1 LNEKM
6 KEEEKMDV
14 CMNKKVLKKKKIGVL
29 MGGLSP
35 EREISLKTG
44 KAILKGLLEKDFQAV
59 GIDVD
64 RDIPVRLA
72 EEKIE
77 VAFIALHGPW
87 GEDGTIQGLLEI
99 MGIPYTGSSVLA
111 SALAMNKVMAKKIFL
126 YHRLPTPEFQIVV
139 SGTRSTISIAPPLVV
154 KPVCGGSTIGT
165 SIVRS
170 EKDIDEALQRAA
182 YYGEEILVE
191 KYVEGVDITVGV
203 LNGEP
208 LPVIQILPKSG
219 FYDYASKYTP
229 GKTEYLIPA
238 PLPETITKRAQ
249 DLGVAAYQALECT
262 GAARVDLLLSEQG
275 ELTILEINTIPG
287 FTETSLLPMAAAR
300 IGIDFPSL
308 TEQILLS
315 ARLYIDVKMRRDD

>member
-1 LNEKM
+1 MTRET
-6 KEEEKMDV
+6 
-14 CMNKKVLKKKKIGVL
+14 LKKKKIGVL

-44 KAILKGLLEKDFQAV
+44 KAILKGLLKKNFQAV

-64 RDIPVRLA
+64 RDISARLVK
-72 EEKIE
+72 EKIE
-77 VAFIALHGPW
+77 VAFVALHGPW
-87 GEDGTIQGLLEI
+87 GEDGTIQGLLEV
-99 MGIPYTGSSVLA
+99 MGIPYTGSGVLA
-111 SALAMNKVMAKKIFL
+111 SALAMNKAMAKKILL
-126 YHRLPTPEFQIVV
+126 YHRLPTPEFQVVV
-139 SGTRSTISIAPPLVV
+139 SGACSTITIVPPLVV

-170 EKDIDEALQRAA
+170 KEDIAEALQNAA

-191 KYVEGVDITVGV
+191 QFFEGVDITVGV

-208 LPVIQILPKSG
+208 LPVIQIVPKTG
-219 FYDYASKYTP
+219 FYDYESKYTP

-249 DLGVAAYQALECT
+249 ELSVAAYRALECT
-262 GAARVDLLLSEQG
+262 GAARVDLLLGEQG
-275 ELTILEINTIPG
+275 ELTILEVNTIPG
-287 FTETSLLPMAAAR
+287 FTETSLLPMAASR
-300 IGIDFPSL
+300 VGIDFPSL

>member
-1 LNEKM
+1 MNT
-6 KEEEKMDV
+6 
-14 CMNKKVLKKKKIGVL
+14 CMTRETLKKKKIGVL

-44 KAILKGLLEKDFQAV
+44 KAILKGLLKKNFQAV

-64 RDIPVRLA
+64 RDISARLVK
-72 EEKIE
+72 EKIE
-77 VAFIALHGPW
+77 VAFVALHGPW
-87 GEDGTIQGLLEI
+87 GEDGTIQGLLEV
-99 MGIPYTGSSVLA
+99 MGIPYTGSGVLA
-111 SALAMNKVMAKKIFL
+111 SALAMNKAMAKKILL
-126 YHRLPTPEFQIVV
+126 YHRLPTPEFQVVV
-139 SGTRSTISIAPPLVV
+139 SGARSTITIVPPLVV

-170 EKDIDEALQRAA
+170 KEDIAEALQNAA

-191 KYVEGVDITVGV
+191 QFFEGVDITVGV

-208 LPVIQILPKSG
+208 LPVIQIVPKTG
-219 FYDYASKYTP
+219 FYDYESKYTP

-249 DLGVAAYQALECT
+249 ELSVAAYRALECT
-262 GAARVDLLLSEQG
+262 GAARVDLLLGEQG
-275 ELTILEINTIPG
+275 ELTILEVNTIPG
-287 FTETSLLPMAAAR
+287 FTETSLLPMAASR
-300 IGIDFPSL
+300 VGIDFPSL